1 MCGIRSKR
9 VQQRLLQESELTY
22 EKALNIAQSAEIAEK
37 DAKRLQPTPSVDKLM
52 TEVEDRPV
60 HKLQQRR
67 PKFTKRGQDKQSTP
81 NEACHRCGGTGHSPT
96 HCKFKEYKCHYCKN
110 KGHLAAVCRKKRRD
124 TDAGEVTGK
133 IERTTEVLSED
144 EYPLYTVSGGR
155 AEPVVVDITLNG
167 IETKMEVDTGA
178 SVSLISE
185 DTYELIKSKDT
196 HLRPVKGKLL
206 TFTRQF
212 IPVRGEVDVTVEHK
226 GQKASLPLMV
236 VQGSYPALLGRNWL
250 TVVKLDW
257 QRIFLVR
264 SERRLQDVLDKHKNV
279 FRKGLGRLKG
289 VTAKIHV
296 DPEVTPK
303 FYKARTVPYA
313 TRAKLEEEL
322 DRLQSMGV
330 IRPVQFSDWATPV
343 VPVSKKNGSV
353 RLCGDYRITVNQAA
367 KVDKYP
373 LPRIEDLFA
382 SLSRGQ
388 QFTKLDLKHAYQQ
401 I

>member
-1 MCGIRSKR
+1 M
-9 VQQRLLQESELTY
+9 
-22 EKALNIAQSAEIAEK
+22 
-37 DAKRLQPTPSVDKLM
+37 
-52 TEVEDRPV
+52 
-60 HKLQQRR
+60 
-67 PKFTKRGQDKQSTP
+67 
-81 NEACHRCGGTGHSPT
+81 
-96 HCKFKEYKCHYCKN
+96 
-110 KGHLAAVCRKKRRD
+110 
-124 TDAGEVTGK
+124 
-133 IERTTEVLSED
+133 
-144 EYPLYTVSGGR
+144 
-155 AEPVVVDITLNG
+155 
-167 IETKMEVDTGA
+167 
-178 SVSLISE
+178 
-185 DTYELIKSKDT
+185 
-196 HLRPVKGKLL
+196 
-206 TFTRQF
+206 
-212 IPVRGEVDVTVEHK
+212 
-226 GQKASLPLMV
+226 
-236 VQGSYPALLGRNWL
+236 
-250 TVVKLDW
+250 
-257 QRIFLVR
+257 
-264 SERRLQDVLDKHKNV
+264 

-401 I
+401 IELDDESKPLVTISTHKGLFQYERLPFGVSSAPSIFQSDG